1 MCSDASVKVFN
12 IIVFIELRLIN
23 DCNIKL
29 VIETIISKLC
39 NTDTDTQTLI
49 RLIPTRHF

>member
-1 MCSDASVKVFN
+1 MMCSDASVKVFN

-29 VIETIISKLC
+29 VIETIKLC